1 MLKLNLVSD
10 ESLVERIR
18 NNDRSALGDLFIK
31 FEKVVFK
38 HIQTHGGSLDDAKD
52 MLQESIIV
60 LWQNVSAG
68 RFKLQSKLS
77 TYLVAV
83 AKNKWMVEMRKK
95 KRFVQ
100 DDPPEIAHHSEPG
113 ILDKIVDNEMIEQ
126 VRFALDQIKPV
137 CKQLLL
143 LFYFEE
149 RSMEE
154 IAKILSF
161 ANMNVAKAKKYQ
173 CKKALQDFVIQSM
186 QKERRI

>member
-1 MLKLNLVSD
+1 MLKLKLASD
-10 ESLVERIR
+10 ETLVERIQK
-18 NNDRSALGDLFIK
+18 NDRTVLGDLFVK
-31 FEKVVFK
+31 FEKVVFR
-38 HIQTHGGSLDDAKD
+38 HIQSHGGNLDDAKD

-68 RFKLQSKLS
+68 RFKLKSKLS

-100 DDPPEIAHHSEPG
+100 DDPSENINSAEPG
-113 ILDKIVDNEMIEQ
+113 ILDKIVDDETLEG
-126 VRFALDQIKPV
+126 VRIALDQIKPI

-149 RSMEE
+149 RNMED
-154 IAKILSF
+154 IAGIMNF

-173 CKKALQDFVIQSM
+173 CKKALQQIVLQSIDS
-186 QKERRI
+186 ERRI

>member
-1 MLKLNLVSD
+1 MLRLNPVSD
-10 ESLVERIR
+10 KDLVERIKI
-18 NNDRSALGDLFIK
+18 NDRSVLGDLFMK

-68 RFKLQSKLS
+68 RFELKSKLS

-95 KRFVQ
+95 KRFIE
-100 DDPPEIAHHSEPG
+100 DDPPDNTNSDEPG
-113 ILDKIVDNEMIEQ
+113 ILDKMVDDETLEC
-126 VRFALDQIKPV
+126 VKSALEKIKPL
-137 CKQLLL
+137 CKKLLM

-149 RSMEE
+149 RSMED
-154 IAKILSF
+154 IAGILNF
-161 ANMNVAKAKKYQ
+161 ANINVAKSKKYQ
-173 CKKALQDFVIQSM
+173 CKKALQELIVQTIEN
-186 QKERRI
+186 ERRI

>member
-1 MLKLNLVSD
+1 MLKLNRVSD

-18 NNDRSALGDLFIK
+18 KNDRTVLGDLFIK

-38 HIQTHGGSLDDAKD
+38 HIQMHGGSLDDAKD

-83 AKNKWMVEMRKK
+83 AKNKWMVEMRRK

-100 DDPPEIAHHSEPG
+100 DDPPDHMHSAEPG
-113 ILDKIVDNEMIEQ
+113 ILDKIVNDETLER
-126 VRFALDQIKPV
+126 VRFALEQITPI

-154 IAKILSF
+154 IAEILSF

-173 CKKALQDFVIQSM
+173 CKKALQDVVMQSM
-186 QKERRI
+186 PEGRRI

>member
-1 MLKLNLVSD
+1 MLKLNLASD
-10 ESLVERIR
+10 ETLVKRIQE
-18 NNDRSALGDLFIK
+18 NDRSVLGDLFVK
-31 FEKVVFK
+31 FEKVVFR
-38 HIQTHGGSLDDAKD
+38 HIQSHGGSLDDAKD

-68 RFKLQSKLS
+68 RFKLKSKLS

-100 DDPPEIAHHSEPG
+100 DDPPENTRSAEPG
-113 ILDKIVDNEMIEQ
+113 ILDKIVDDETLDR
-126 VRFALDQIKPV
+126 VKSALDQIKPV

-149 RSMEE
+149 RSMED
-154 IAKILSF
+154 IADIMSF

-173 CKKALQDFVIQSM
+173 CKKALQDIVMQSV
-186 QKERRI
+186 QEERRI

>member
-1 MLKLNLVSD
+1 MLKLNRVSD

-18 NNDRSALGDLFIK
+18 KNDRTVLGDLFIK

-38 HIQTHGGSLDDAKD
+38 HIQMHGGSLDDAKD

-100 DDPPEIAHHSEPG
+100 DDPPDNMHPTEPG
-113 ILDKIVDNEMIEQ
+113 ILDKIVNDETIER
-126 VRFALDQIKPV
+126 VRIALEQITPI

-173 CKKALQDFVIQSM
+173 CKKALQDVVMQSM
-186 QKERRI
+186 PEGRRI

>member
-1 MLKLNLVSD
+1 MLKLNRVSD

-18 NNDRSALGDLFIK
+18 KNDRTVLGDLFIK

-38 HIQTHGGSLDDAKD
+38 HIQMHGGSLDDAKD

-100 DDPPEIAHHSEPG
+100 DDPPDNTHPAEPG
-113 ILDKIVDNEMIEQ
+113 ILDKIVNDEMLER
-126 VRFALDQIKPV
+126 VRFALEQITPI

-173 CKKALQDFVIQSM
+173 CKKALQDVVMQSIQ
-186 QKERRI
+186 EGRRV

>member
-10 ESLVERIR
+10 ETLIERIR
-18 NNDRSALGDLFIK
+18 KNDRSVLGDLFVK
-31 FEKVVFK
+31 FEKVVIK
-38 HIQTHGGSLDDAKD
+38 HIQTHGGNMDDAKD

-100 DDPPEIAHHSEPG
+100 DDPPDHINSAEPG
-113 ILDKIVDNEMIEQ
+113 ILEKIVNEETLEH
-126 VRFALDQIKPV
+126 VKSALEKIKPV

-149 RSMEE
+149 RSMED
-154 IAKILSF
+154 IAELMNF
-161 ANMNVAKAKKYQ
+161 ANINVAKSKKYQ
-173 CKKALQDFVIQSM
+173 CKKALQDLVLQSAN
-186 QKERRI
+186 QGRRM

>member
-1 MLKLNLVSD
+1 MLKLNRVSD

-18 NNDRSALGDLFIK
+18 KNDRTVLGDLFIK

-38 HIQTHGGSLDDAKD
+38 HIQMHGGSLDDAKD

-83 AKNKWMVEMRKK
+83 AKNKWMVEMRRK

-100 DDPPEIAHHSEPG
+100 DDPPDHMHSAEPG
-113 ILDKIVDNEMIEQ
+113 ILDKIVNDETLER
-126 VRFALDQIKPV
+126 VRFALEQITPI

-154 IAKILSF
+154 IAEILSF

-173 CKKALQDFVIQSM
+173 CKKAFCYAILLITEVP
-186 QKERRI
+186 

>member
-10 ESLVERIR
+10 ESLVERIKA
-18 NNDRSALGDLFIK
+18 NDRSVLGDLFIK

-38 HIQTHGGSLDDAKD
+38 HIQTHGGNLDDAKD

-100 DDPPEIAHHSEPG
+100 DDPPEHAYPSEPG
-113 ILDKIVDNEMIEQ
+113 ILDKLVDDEMLDR

-154 IAKILSF
+154 IANILSF

-173 CKKALQDFVIQSM
+173 CKKALQDVVLQSG
-186 QKERRI
+186 QEGRRI

>member
-1 MLKLNLVSD
+1 MLKLNRVSD

-18 NNDRSALGDLFIK
+18 KNDRTVLGDLFIK

-38 HIQTHGGSLDDAKD
+38 HIQMHGGSLDDAKD

-83 AKNKWMVEMRKK
+83 AKNKWMVEMRTR

-100 DDPPEIAHHSEPG
+100 DDPPDHAQPAEPG
-113 ILDKIVDNEMIEQ
+113 ILDKIVNDETLERVRIALEQ
-126 VRFALDQIKPV
+126 ITPI

-154 IAKILSF
+154 IAEILSF

-173 CKKALQDFVIQSM
+173 CKKALQDVVMQSM
-186 QKERRI
+186 PEGRRI

>member
-10 ESLVERIR
+10 ETLIERIR
-18 NNDRSALGDLFIK
+18 KNDRSVLGDLFVK
-31 FEKVVFK
+31 FEKVVIK
-38 HIQTHGGSLDDAKD
+38 HIQTHGGNMDDAKD

-100 DDPPEIAHHSEPG
+100 DDPPDHINSAEPG
-113 ILDKIVDNEMIEQ
+113 ILEKIVNEET
-126 VRFALDQIKPV
+126 L
-137 CKQLLL
+137 
-143 LFYFEE
+143 EE
-149 RSMEE
+149 RSMED
-154 IAKILSF
+154 IAELMNF
-161 ANMNVAKAKKYQ
+161 ANINVAKSKKYQ
-173 CKKALQDFVIQSM
+173 CKKALQDLVLQSAN
-186 QKERRI
+186 QGRRM

>member
-1 MLKLNLVSD
+1 MLRLNLVSD
-10 ESLVERIR
+10 ETLVERIR
-18 NNDRSALGDLFIK
+18 NNDRSVLGDLFIK

-38 HIQTHGGSLDDAKD
+38 HIQTHGGNLDDAKD

-100 DDPPEIAHHSEPG
+100 DDPPEYISSAEPG
-113 ILDKIVDNEMIEQ
+113 ILDKIVDDETLEL
-126 VRFALDQIKPV
+126 VRFALDQIKPI

-149 RSMEE
+149 RSMED
-154 IAKILSF
+154 IANIMSF

-173 CKKALQDFVIQSM
+173 CKKALQDMVLQSI

>member
-10 ESLVERIR
+10 ESLVERIKA
-18 NNDRSALGDLFIK
+18 NDRSVLGDLFIK

-38 HIQTHGGSLDDAKD
+38 HIQTHGGNLDDAKD

-95 KRFVQ
+95 KRFVK
-100 DDPPEIAHHSEPG
+100 DDPPEHAHPSEPG
-113 ILDKIVDNEMIEQ
+113 ILDKLVDDEMLDR
-126 VRFALDQIKPV
+126 VRFALEQIKPV

-154 IAKILSF
+154 IANLLNF

-173 CKKALQDFVIQSM
+173 CKKALQDVVMQSV
-186 QKERRI
+186 QEGRRI